1 MNKKINLCKVSLILI
16 YFISYFNVIIKNKNI
31 DLILINHFL
40 LIILCYLHYYLLLLY
55 FTLRIFYSIYI
66 VYIYTLKF
74 YKLFINNFY

>member
-55 FTLRIFYSIYI
+55 FTLRIFYRI
-66 VYIYTLKF
+66 KF